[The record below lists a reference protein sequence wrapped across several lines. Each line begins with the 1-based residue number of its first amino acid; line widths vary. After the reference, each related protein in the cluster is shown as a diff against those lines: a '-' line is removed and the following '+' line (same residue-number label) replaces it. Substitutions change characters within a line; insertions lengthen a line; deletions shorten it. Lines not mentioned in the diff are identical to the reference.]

1 MGEVGWGLQIG
12 IYQDFLLIIITL
24 TQEDDLVVV
33 IHVCISSQREPD
45 YRDERGENI
54 RRKLKLACH
63 VFLYDVMHFIIYFFI
78 FYYLYS

>member
-33 IHVCISSQREPD
+33 IHVCISSVALGSVATTTHSEIKK
-45 YRDERGENI
+45 Y
-54 RRKLKLACH
+54 K
-63 VFLYDVMHFIIYFFI
+63 IIYGVF
-78 FYYLYS
+78 